1 MYVADCE
8 NHVIR
13 KVDLRSGII
22 STIAG
27 TGKRGDGPDGKQPLK
42 CQLNRPHAVYVRNRV
57 LYIADSDNHR
67 IRTLTPA

>member
-13 KVDLRSGII
+13 KVDLRSGVI
-22 STIAG
+22 STVVG
-27 TGKRGDGPDGKQPLK
+27 TGKAGDGPDGDEPLK
-42 CQLNRPHAVYVRNRV
+42 CLLNRPHAVYVRNRI
-57 LYIADSDNHR
+57 LYIGDSSNHR